1 MKVLKAAPARELYRS
16 AKEARRVAEAQ
27 KQRTCELVWLVPWWR
42 AGRLVVGESASD
54 RRLTAHSADEVIAHV
69 RRVGREVWEAFGVY
83 PSVSL
88 EGLGEPD
95 LNATAVGDRWH
106 FWYLADNGHVYLTSA
121 GDESEAGTF
130 RAIHN
135 DFEDVPNAELVPGAS
150 GEAVIREWFL
160 HKRLS
165 DAIRWREG

>member
-1 MKVLKAAPARELYRS
+1 MHVVSAT

-27 KQRTCELVWLVPWWR
+27 KQRTCELVWLVPWWL
-42 AGRLVVGESASD
+42 AGRLVVGKSETDSSD

-69 RRVGREVWEAFGVY
+69 RRIGREVWEAFGAY

-88 EGLGEPD
+88 EGLREPD

-106 FWYLADNGHVYLTSA
+106 FWYLADHGDVYLTSA

-135 DFEDVPNAELVPGAS
+135 DFEDVPNAELVPGAA

-165 DAIRWREG
+165 DAIQWRKG